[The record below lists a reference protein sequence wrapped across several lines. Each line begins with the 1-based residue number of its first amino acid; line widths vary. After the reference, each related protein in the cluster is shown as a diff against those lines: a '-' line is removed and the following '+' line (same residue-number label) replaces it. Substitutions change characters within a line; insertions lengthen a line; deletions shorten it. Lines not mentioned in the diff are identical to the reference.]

1 MPDEI
6 RQKNRE
12 MTSREQEVFNM
23 LLTDRTPKEIANI
36 LEISYDTVLYH
47 QKKLYRKL
55 GIKSRTE
62 LFARYSP
69 AALNS
74 AS

>member
-1 MPDEI
+1 MKTAAADCL
-6 RQKNRE
+6 NL
-12 MTSREQEVFNM
+12 TSRGQEIFTM
-23 LLTDRTPKEIANI
+23 LLTEKAPKEIAHAM
-36 LEISYDTVLYH
+36 EISYDTVLYH